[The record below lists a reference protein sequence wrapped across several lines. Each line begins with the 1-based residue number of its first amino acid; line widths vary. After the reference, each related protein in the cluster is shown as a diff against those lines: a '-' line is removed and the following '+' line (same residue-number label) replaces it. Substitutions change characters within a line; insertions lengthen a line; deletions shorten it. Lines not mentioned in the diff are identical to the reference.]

1 MTTVRPLAAAA
12 LLVAVAAA
20 PSFATIINT
29 PGTYSVSVAVDTSL
43 LPVPVPGLPALG
55 PNVYSGTVI
64 IASRSFGYSAQ
75 FRGTSATGDELIIK
89 SRFAHGWFGLTVSP
103 LVIGG
108 QVVPDAVIGL
118 DGASLISME
127 ILGVGLVDGVR
138 SDVKA
143 KVGAGPVL
151 KNFIVTPL

>member
-12 LLVAVAAA
+12 LLVAVAAV

-29 PGTYSVSVAVDTSL
+29 PGTYPVSVVVDTSL

-55 PNVYSGTVI
+55 PSVYSGTVI
-64 IASRSFGYSAQ
+64 IASRSFGLSAQ
-75 FRGTSATGDELIIK
+75 FRGTSATGDGLVIR

-108 QVVPDAVIGL
+108 QVVPDAVIGV
-118 DGASLISME
+118 DGASMISME

-151 KNFIVTPL
+151 KQFVVTPL